1 MLNIKFKNEGT
12 KLTLQ
17 KDSVLMR
24 FIFEDDKPQKELQGL
39 ENLYGIK
46 IPQLQKKNLL
56 GEKGSEIKI
65 YNTDGLP
72 SVLLIHKVKLK
83 NDFTN
88 DYFRN
93 YLSGFISS
101 LQNENISNL
110 QIVLPEFGGS
120 LNDYFSSEK
129 YFYQTFIEGILLG
142 NYKFD
147 KYMSEKE
154 TSGGLT
160 VYLYGNKKSLDAAIQ
175 MGLSVMDGVF
185 FARDLANEPPSI
197 LTPEELAH
205 RSKKELEKS
214 GVKVTIYELKDIQK
228 KKLGGILAVGRGSD
242 NPQRLVVLSYKPS
255 GAKKKIALVGK
266 GVTFDSGGISIK
278 PASGMGEMKADMAGA
293 AAVIG
298 TFMSASKAKLPVE
311 LIGFIPAVE
320 NMPSGKAIKPGD
332 IIKTASGKSIE
343 IDNTD
348 AEGRLILADA
358 LELAAEEKPDAIID
372 LATLTGACVVALG
385 EYTAGLFTGSDLL
398 ADKLYTAGLNSFE
411 RLWRLPMWNE
421 YSKLIKSDVADV
433 KNVGGKWG
441 GAITA
446 AKFLEKFASPKIPWA
461 HLDIAGPSMANNLNN
476 YTQKYMTGFGV
487 RLLFEYLSN
496 L

>member
-12 KLTLQ
+12 KTAPI
-17 KDSVLMR
+17 KDSILMR
-24 FIFEDDKPQKELQGL
+24 FIFEDQKPQKELDSL
-39 ENLYGIK
+39 EDLYGIS
-46 IPQLQKKNLL
+46 ISQVQKKKLL
-56 GEKGSEIKI
+56 GEKGNEIKV
-65 YNTDGLP
+65 YNTEGLP
-72 SVLLIHKVKLK
+72 SILLIHKVKTK
-83 NDFTN
+83 KDFTN

-93 YLSGFISS
+93 YMAGFISS
-101 LQNENISNL
+101 LGEENVSNM
-110 QIVLPEFGGS
+110 QVVLPEFS
-120 LNDYFSSEK
+120 LLKDHFLSEE

-147 KYMSEKE
+147 KYISEKE
-154 TSGGLT
+154 ASGTLT
-160 VYLYGNKKSLDAAIQ
+160 VLLYGNKKSLDAAIQ
-175 MGLSVMDGVF
+175 KGLSLMDGVY
-185 FARDLANEPPSI
+185 FARDLANEPSSV
-197 LTPEELAH
+197 LTPEELAL

-214 GVKVTIYELKDIQK
+214 GVKVTVLDLKDIQK

-242 NPQRLVVLSYKPS
+242 NPQRLIVLSYKPS

-298 TFMSASKAKLPVE
+298 TFLSASKAKLPVE
-311 LIGFIPAVE
+311 LVGFIPAVE

-385 EYTAGLFTGSDLL
+385 EYTAGLFTGNDSL

-411 RLWRLPMWNE
+411 RVWRMPLWNE

-446 AKFLEKFASPKIPWA
+446 AKFLEKFASNKIPWA
-461 HLDIAGPSMANNLNN
+461 HLDIAGPAMANNLNN
-476 YTQKYMTGFGV
+476 YTQKYMTGYGV